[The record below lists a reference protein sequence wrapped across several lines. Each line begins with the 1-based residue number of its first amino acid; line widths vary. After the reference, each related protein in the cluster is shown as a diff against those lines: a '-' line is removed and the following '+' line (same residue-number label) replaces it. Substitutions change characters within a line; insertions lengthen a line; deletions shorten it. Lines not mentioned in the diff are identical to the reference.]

1 MKLRLWFTTV
11 GKQLQHICRHHLMPP
26 LLLRAHYQCP
36 LAHFLLGLL
45 LDPPRLRSSR
55 PHPSRSTSLSRKDY
69 LNVQSSR
76 FHRSSIRSPASA
88 TSTSTLLLTAFLGH
102 FLKPSQIHA
111 PDVGTCSNGREM
123 RVGMSKCQNIQNIE
137 GAHAECL
144 CFGRGT

>member
-1 MKLRLWFTTV
+1 
-11 GKQLQHICRHHLMPP
+11 MPP

-36 LAHFLLGLL
+36 LALFLLGLL

-88 TSTSTLLLTAFLGH
+88 TSASTPLLTAFLGH

-123 RVGMSKCQNIQNIE
+123 SVGMSKCPNIQDIK
-137 GAHAECL
+137 GAHAACL
-144 CFGRGT
+144 CFGCRT